1 MDRNKILI
9 FISCVLFSTASVL
22 AQSSP
27 GNIKGIVYDSENG
40 AELIGA
46 SIHINSINRS
56 CVSSEN
62 GEFRLNNIPEGK
74 YLLQISFMG
83 YKPQSKQ
90 LELGQNETKEIKV
103 RLVPDE
109 NSLAEVTV
117 IAKSE
122 ARKLKEEGMPVT
134 VINMSNL
141 QGTVTSISDILS
153 KTVGMTIRTSGGV
166 GSASRIS
173 VRGLEGKRIGFFIDE
188 IPLNDQSDFID
199 LNDIPVDMI
208 ERIEIYKGV
217 VPARFGGSSMGG
229 AVNIKIKEYPDKY
242 MDVSY
247 MRESFNSNKLQL
259 VSKRNLKE
267 KGLIFGLG
275 GGYTYADN
283 DYTMTSPYKEDLKIK
298 RDHDRFQKIMVG
310 GSFKATKWWF
320 DEVEFEP
327 VFVDTKKEIQG
338 IETDIRKAET
348 NSRAFLFANT
358 LKKEDFLL
366 PGLDLDFSTAVA
378 FTRINLIDTA
388 KVRYD
393 WDGNPYTTTK
403 YGGELGNQYAANS
416 NDKKFT
422 LINKINLEYMINK
435 SHSVNFNSVFNLA
448 NGYPEDSLRNLSLG
462 RQSVFDSKMRSWVGG
477 INYDFR
483 TEDDKFLNS
492 VTARYYIYSMNT
504 KKSQIYGG
512 DNVKDIDLSKND
524 YGISNAMRYKFK
536 PDLMAKFSVGYDVRI
551 PSETELLGD
560 GYSISPSEGLLP
572 ERNTS
577 VNLGLLY
584 DRIGISSNNLQ
595 IELSLFYMHL
605 ENMIRFTKGFIDAQ
619 YQNFG
624 EMRTLGVEFD
634 VKMDI
639 FPWLYGY
646 FNTTFQDLRDVR
658 KYEEE
663 SELPNPTKGKR
674 MPNIPYLMGNA
685 GLEFHKENLFGG
697 RGQNTR
703 IFSDASYIEEYF
715 YDFEMTTNSQ
725 RRIPQSLTFDIGFE
739 HSLMNNKL
747 FLSGKIKNLTDKNLL
762 SEFNRPLPRRSLGF
776 KVRYIFK

>member
-56 CVSSEN
+56 CVSNEN

-90 LELGQNETKEIKV
+90 FELGQNETKEIKV

-247 MRESFNSNKLQL
+247 MLESFNSNKLQL

-715 YDFEMTTNSQ
+715 YDFEMTTNNQ

-762 SEFNRPLPRRSLGF
+762 SEFNRPLPGRSLGF